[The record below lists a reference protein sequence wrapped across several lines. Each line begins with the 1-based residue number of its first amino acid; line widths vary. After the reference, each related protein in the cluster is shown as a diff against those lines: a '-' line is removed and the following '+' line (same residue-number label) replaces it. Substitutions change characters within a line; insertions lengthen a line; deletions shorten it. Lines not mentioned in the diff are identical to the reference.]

1 MKFIL
6 FRRGAQK
13 SPESAHNSWD
23 RLQRSRLPPE
33 ADVSLRGVP
42 VIYPRLHRYCLAA
55 SISLSM
61 ALIMGS
67 TLEAAAVPAD
77 VFIPHLDKISQELP
91 PNLVMRLPSQIMLS
105 GPADQDFIEQLIVKV
120 FPSQSP
126 PGMTIGLFTCEIS
139 PQPCLIGSFSV
150 DRKDSESA
158 QIEQKKHQAAAAP
171 IKLAEGVRGYFL
183 PGDSLK
189 PTSRFS
195 SVIWEQNG
203 LVYTVSFFSGERQNI
218 LNMAQ
223 SMATSPPINR
233 FVSRPMTTR

>member
-13 SPESAHNSWD
+13 SPKSAHNSWV

-42 VIYPRLHRYCLAA
+42 VIYPRWHRYCLATFV
-55 SISLSM
+55 STTLVV
-61 ALIMGS
+61 GS
-67 TLEAAAVPAD
+67 NILKAAAVPAEI
-77 VFIPHLDKISQELP
+77 FTPHLDKISQTLP
-91 PNLVMRLPSQIMLS
+91 PNLVMRLPSQIRLS
-105 GPADQDFIEQLIVKV
+105 GPGDQDFIEQLIVKV

-126 PGMTIGLFTCEIS
+126 PGMTVGLFTCEIS

-150 DRKDSESA
+150 DKKDSESA
-158 QIEQKKHQAAAAP
+158 QIELKKHQAAAAP

-183 PGDSLK
+183 PGESLK
-189 PTSRFS
+189 PASRFS

>member
-1 MKFIL
+1 M
-6 FRRGAQK
+6 
-13 SPESAHNSWD
+13 
-23 RLQRSRLPPE
+23 
-33 ADVSLRGVP
+33 
-42 VIYPRLHRYCLAA
+42 IYPRWHRYCLAA
-55 SISLSM
+55 FVSTTLVVGS
-61 ALIMGS
+61 S
-67 TLEAAAVPAD
+67 TLKAAAVPAD
-77 VFIPHLDKISQELP
+77 IFTPHLDKISQSLP
-91 PNLVMRLPSQIMLS
+91 PNLVMRLPSQIRLS
-105 GPADQDFIEQLIVKV
+105 GPGDQDFIEQLIVKV

-126 PGMTIGLFTCEIS
+126 PGMTVGLFTCEIS

-158 QIEQKKHQAAAAP
+158 QIELKKHQAAAAP

-183 PGDSLK
+183 PGESLK
-189 PTSRFS
+189 PASRFS

-203 LVYTVSFFSGERQNI
+203 LVYTVSFFAGERQNI